1 MTAVVFVVVVQA
13 ILMERN
19 DLIIEAQRLTGL
31 LASLPRAGVPARAS
45 DESPPPAKF
54 GAKLAGL
61 AQAVRGNV

>member
-1 MTAVVFVVVVQA
+1 
-13 ILMERN
+13 MERN